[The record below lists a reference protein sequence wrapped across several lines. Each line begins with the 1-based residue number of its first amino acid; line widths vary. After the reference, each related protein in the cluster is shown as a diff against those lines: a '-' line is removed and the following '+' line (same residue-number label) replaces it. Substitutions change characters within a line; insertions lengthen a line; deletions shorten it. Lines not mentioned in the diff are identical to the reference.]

1 MPKGILAIA
10 LGQPKG
16 KMNDYANGEPDGDE
30 PHAEP
35 DGDEEEMSSY
45 KDAARDLRFAFHDK
59 DDDAIVTAFMRL
71 FDLCNGTAPR
81 EKASEEEV

>member
-1 MPKGILAIA
+1 MAKDILAIA

-16 KMNDYANGEPDGDE
+16 KMNGYANGMSDE
-30 PHAEP
+30 DTAHAEP

-45 KDAARDLRFAFHDK
+45 KDAAMRLRDALHRR
-59 DDDAIVTAFMRL
+59 DDDDLVTAFMRL

-81 EKASEEEV
+81 EKVSAEEE

>member
-1 MPKGILAIA
+1 MAKDILAIA

-30 PHAEP
+30 ADAEG
-35 DGDEEEMSSY
+35 GDEEMSSY
-45 KDAARDLRFAFHDK
+45 KDAAMRLRDALHRR
-59 DDDAIVTAFMRL
+59 DDDDLVTAFMRL